1 MGICL
6 GTGGGG
12 FLRRFATIE
21 LCNNLGVDPIELL
34 FREDAEQGP
43 CEIERLED
51 GTRFICTC
59 VDTKP

>member
-12 FLRRFATIE
+12 FLGWFATIE
-21 LCNNLGVDPIELL
+21 LCNNLRVDPIELL
-34 FREDAEQGP
+34 LREDAEQRP

-51 GTRFICTC
+51 GTRFICTYI
-59 VDTKP
+59 DAKP